1 MRNRIF
7 PFLSAILM
15 LSSAVFVTAQEKTAV
30 DPFDD
35 FPEFVE
41 KVMADWDVPGLAVA
55 VIKDGEVIYK
65 QGFGFRDVKNQKPVT
80 TETLFAIGSCSKAF
94 TVMAMGM
101 LVDEGKLDLDKP
113 VIDYLN
119 DFRLKDEFATLHMK
133 PRDLVC
139 HDSGLPRHDLS
150 WYGSSAG
157 RDELY
162 QRLRY
167 LEPNVDFRSLWQYN
181 NFMFLTA
188 GVLVERITGQKWEQV
203 VSERIFKPLGMSGS
217 NFSVNDSQKTEDFS
231 LPYGE
236 EDKETVEIPFRNI
249 DAIGPAGSIN
259 SNVEEMSRWILLHL
273 NKGKAGEEQLI
284 NEATIAQMHTP
295 HMALRQAARY
305 AETPIASYGL
315 GWFIQPYRGHHMIQ
329 HGGGIDGFISLV
341 SFMPFDNIGVVVLTN
356 KSPSP
361 LAPYITY
368 NVYDRLLGLDPVD
381 WNSRGLED
389 RKKAEEAEEKS
400 KAEADSKRKLGTSP
414 SLPLE
419 QYAGTYEFPGYD
431 RLVVALEEEQL
442 KLTYNGM
449 TSPLAHYHYDI
460 FTAASEEFGDL
471 RVWFQLNA
479 DGEIGSVAVPLQ
491 DGVKD
496 IVFERV
502 PDESLADVEIL
513 KKYVGEYDLM
523 GQTIAISLRADGV
536 LTADVPGQP
545 TYELS
550 PYRENEFKLK
560 GLDGYS
566 VEFKLDDAGN
576 VTAAAIHQP
585 NGTFTADRK

>member
-1 MRNRIF
+1 V
-7 PFLSAILM
+7 LLA
-15 LSSAVFVTAQEKTAV
+15 AVSVTAQEKTAV

-35 FPEFVE
+35 FPAFVE

-65 QGFGFRDVKNQKPVT
+65 QGFGYRDVKNQKPVT
-80 TETLFAIGSCSKAF
+80 TKTLFAIGSCSKAF

-157 RDELY
+157 RNELY

-188 GVLVERITGQKWEQV
+188 GVLVERITGQKWENV
-203 VSERIFKPLGMSGS
+203 VSERIFKPLGMDGS
-217 NFSVNDSQKTEDFS
+217 NFSVEDSKKVEDFS

-236 EDKETVEIPFRNI
+236 KDKETVEIPFRNI

-273 NKGKAGEEQLI
+273 NKGKVGEEQLI

-305 AETPIASYGL
+305 AETPTASYGL

-356 KSPSP
+356 KSPNP

-368 NVYDRLLGLDPVD
+368 NVYDRLLGLEPVD
-381 WNSRGLED
+381 WNARGLED

-400 KAEADSKRKLGTSP
+400 EAEADSKRKEGTSP

-419 QYAGTYEFPGYD
+419 DYAGSYEFAGYGKV
-431 RLVVALEEEQL
+431 LVELEGDHL
-442 KLTYNGM
+442 NISYNGLNA
-449 TSPLAHYHYDI
+449 PLEHYHFDI
-460 FTAASEEFGDL
+460 FNLKSEDFGKL
-471 RVWFQLNA
+471 RVWFHLDA
-479 DGEIGSVAVPLQ
+479 DGEIGSLSVSLEPSVER
-491 DGVKD
+491 
-496 IVFERV
+496 IEFERV

-513 KKYVGEYDLM
+513 EKYVGEYDLM

-536 LTADVPGQP
+536 LTADVPSQP
-545 TYELS
+545 TYELV
-550 PYRENEFKLK
+550 PYKENEFKLK
-560 GLDGYS
+560 GIEGYS

-585 NGTFTADRK
+585 NGTFTAEKK

>member
-1 MRNRIF
+1 MRNRIV
-7 PFLSAILM
+7 PILYTIIV
-15 LSSAVFVTAQEKTAV
+15 LLAAVSVTAQEKTAV
-30 DPFDD
+30 DSFDD
-35 FPEFVE
+35 FPAFVE

-65 QGFGFRDVKNQKPVT
+65 QGFGYRDVKNQKPVT
-80 TETLFAIGSCSKAF
+80 TKTLFAIGSCSKAF

-157 RDELY
+157 RNELY

-188 GVLVERITGQKWEQV
+188 GVLVERITGQKWENV
-203 VSERIFKPLGMSGS
+203 VSERIFKPLGMDGS
-217 NFSVNDSQKTEDFS
+217 NFSVEDSKKVEDFS

-236 EDKETVEIPFRNI
+236 KDKETVEIPFRNI

-273 NKGKAGEEQLI
+273 NKGKVGEEQLI

-305 AETPIASYGL
+305 AETPTASYGL

-356 KSPSP
+356 KSPNP

-368 NVYDRLLGLDPVD
+368 NVYDRLLGLEPVD
-381 WNSRGLED
+381 WNARGLED

-400 KAEADSKRKLGTSP
+400 EAEADSKRKEGTSP

-419 QYAGTYEFPGYD
+419 DYAGSYEFAGYGKV
-431 RLVVALEEEQL
+431 LVELEGDHL
-442 KLTYNGM
+442 NISYNGLNA
-449 TSPLAHYHYDI
+449 PLEHYHFDI
-460 FTAASEEFGDL
+460 FNLKSEDFGKL
-471 RVWFQLNA
+471 RVWFHLDA
-479 DGEIGSVAVPLQ
+479 DGEIGSLSVSLEPSVER
-491 DGVKD
+491 
-496 IVFERV
+496 IEFERV

-513 KKYVGEYDLM
+513 EKYVGEYDLM

-536 LTADVPGQP
+536 LTADVPSQP
-545 TYELS
+545 TYELV
-550 PYRENEFKLK
+550 PYKENEFKLK
-560 GLDGYS
+560 GIEGYS

-585 NGTFTADRK
+585 NGTFTAEKK